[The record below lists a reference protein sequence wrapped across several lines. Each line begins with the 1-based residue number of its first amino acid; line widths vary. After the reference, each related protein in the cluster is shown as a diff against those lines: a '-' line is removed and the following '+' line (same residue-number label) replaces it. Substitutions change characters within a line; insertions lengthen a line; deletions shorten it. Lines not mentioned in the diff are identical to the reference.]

1 MDTGNNP
8 FGGRIMFAAESETRG
23 AASDKAPAKSKSEK
37 ASAKDTDG
45 KGADSVAENPVSGET
60 DAATVPQQQTNRL
73 SAAAALLGEIVWLLG
88 RSDAHKHI
96 FLTELDWMVMP
107 PIPLRQFRIWRQN
120 NQPVAYASWAFL
132 SDEASQRFTDGA
144 AAGRVGRLAPGEW
157 KSGEQLWLID
167 FIAPFGGGDAMIKEL
182 RETVFP
188 GQTVKTI
195 QRAADGSGISVKD
208 L

>member
-1 MDTGNNP
+1 MDTDTPP
-8 FGGRIMFAAESETRG
+8 FAGRIMFAAESETG
-23 AASDKAPAKSKSEK
+23 AAAADKTAAKSKSEK
-37 ASAKDTDG
+37 AAAKDTNG
-45 KGADSVAENPVSGET
+45 KGTDIAETPVSGET
-60 DAATVPQQQTNRL
+60 DAAAEPQPQTNRL

-132 SDEASQRFTDGA
+132 SDEASQRFIDGA
-144 AAGRVGRLAPGEW
+144 AAGHVGRLAPGEW

-167 FIAPFGGGDAMIKEL
+167 FIAPFGGGDAMITEL
-182 RETVFP
+182 REKVFP
-188 GQTVKTI
+188 GQKVKTI

>member
-1 MDTGNNP
+1 LAEKLCFRRSLRP
-8 FGGRIMFAAESETRG
+8 AGRLLTRLLQNQNQ
-23 AASDKAPAKSKSEK
+23 KKHRQRTPTAKVPTRWK
-37 ASAKDTDG
+37 
-45 KGADSVAENPVSGET
+45 PPPISGET
-60 DAATVPQQQTNRL
+60 DAATEPQQQTNRL

-182 RETVFP
+182 REKVFA
-188 GQTVKTI
+188 GQTAKTI

>member
-1 MDTGNNP
+1 MDTDNTP
-8 FGGRIMFAAESETRG
+8 FGGKIMFSAESETGG

-37 ASAKDTDG
+37 ASAKNANG
-45 KGADSVAENPVSGET
+45 KGADAVEKTPISGET
-60 DAATVPQQQTNRL
+60 DAATEPQQQTNRL

-182 RETVFP
+182 REKVFA
-188 GQTVKTI
+188 GQTAKTI